1 VAHCSIGA
9 LKQVLSAIE
18 NLFMH
23 EVLENEAPDWSSIL
37 RCARKFDAN
46 LAKVLKHALKPRAV
60 ELAAEVIED
69 ARQGG
74 ESGAWIRRV
83 S

>member
-1 VAHCSIGA
+1 MAHCSIGA

-18 NLFMH
+18 NLCMY

-74 ESGAWIRRV
+74 
-83 S
+83 